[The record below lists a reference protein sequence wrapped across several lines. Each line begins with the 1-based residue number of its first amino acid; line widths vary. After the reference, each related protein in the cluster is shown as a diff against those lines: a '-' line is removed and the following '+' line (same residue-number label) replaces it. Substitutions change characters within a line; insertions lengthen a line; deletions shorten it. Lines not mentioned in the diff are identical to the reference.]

1 MDEQK
6 IWFLV
11 INALGGLAVIAS
23 YVAGLV
29 SHPNTEQLLWG
40 RITPSLKPVYLV
52 SMPMAA
58 VGYLLCLYFI
68 LFQLN
73 APTVVIWGFD
83 GFLVLDIIFMVILV
97 FSAFWMPL
105 TYKLIETQ
113 WPGWWFYIRLVLFCV
128 GLASL
133 ALLCALLMIDQ
144 REPAWSYWLAV
155 TGAAVFFIQ
164 TGIMDAFIWPAF
176 FPYK

>member
-1 MDEQK
+1 MAEQK

-11 INALGGLAVIAS
+11 INALGGVAVIAS

-40 RITPSLKPVYLV
+40 RITPALKSVYLV
-52 SMPMAA
+52 SMPLAA
-58 VGYLLCLYFI
+58 VGYLLFLYFI
-68 LFQLN
+68 LFHLDANTLQ
-73 APTVVIWGFD
+73 IWGFD
-83 GFLVLDIIFMVILV
+83 GFLLLDFIFIVLLV

-113 WPGWWFYIRLVLFCV
+113 SSGWWFYIRLVLFAV

-133 ALLCALLMIDQ
+133 ALLCSLLVINQ
-144 REPAWSYWLAV
+144 KEPAWSYWLAV
-155 TGAAVFFIQ
+155 AGAAMFFIQ
-164 TGIMDAFIWPAF
+164 TGVMDAFIWPAF

>member
-11 INALGGLAVIAS
+11 INGLGGFAVIAS
-23 YVAGLV
+23 YAAGLI
-29 SHPNTEQLLWG
+29 SHPNTEELLWG
-40 RITPSLKPVYLV
+40 RITPALKSVYLV
-52 SMPMAA
+52 SMPLAA
-58 VGYLLCLYFI
+58 VGYLLFLYFI
-68 LFQLN
+68 LFHLD
-73 APTVVIWGFD
+73 AKTVQIWGFD
-83 GFLVLDIIFMVILV
+83 GFVVFDIIFMAILV

-105 TYKLIETQ
+105 TYKLIETH
-113 WPGWWFYIRLVLFCV
+113 WPGWWFYIRLVLFVV

-133 ALLCALLMIDQ
+133 ALLCSLLVINQ

-155 TGAAVFFIQ
+155 AGAAMFFIQ
-164 TGIMDAFIWPAF
+164 TGILDAFIWPAF

>member
-1 MDEQK
+1 MAEQK

-11 INALGGLAVIAS
+11 INALGGVAVIAS
-23 YVAGLV
+23 YAAGLI

-40 RITPSLKPVYLV
+40 RITPALKSVYLV
-52 SMPMAA
+52 SMPLAA
-58 VGYLLCLYFI
+58 VSYLLFLYFI
-68 LFQLN
+68 VFHLD
-73 APTVVIWGFD
+73 AETVQVWGFN
-83 GFLVLDIIFMVILV
+83 GFLVLDIIFMAILV

-113 WPGWWFYIRLVLFCV
+113 WSGWWFYIRLVLFAV

-133 ALLCALLMIDQ
+133 ALLCSLLVINQ
-144 REPAWSYWLAV
+144 KEPAWSYWLAV
-155 TGAAVFFIQ
+155 AGAAMFFIQ
-164 TGIMDAFIWPAF
+164 TGILDAFIWPAL

>member
-11 INALGGLAVIAS
+11 INALGGFAVIAS
-23 YVAGLV
+23 YTASLI
-29 SHPNTEQLLWG
+29 SHPDTEELLWG
-40 RITPSLKPVYLV
+40 RITPALKSVYLV

-58 VGYLLCLYFI
+58 VGYLLCLHFI
-68 LFQLN
+68 FFHLD
-73 APTVVIWGFD
+73 AKTVHIGGFD
-83 GFLVLDIIFMVILV
+83 GFLILDMIFMVILV

-105 TYKLIETQ
+105 TYKLIDTQ
-113 WPGWWFYIRLVLFCV
+113 WSGWRFYIRLVLFAV

-133 ALLCALLMIDQ
+133 ALLYSLLVINQ
-144 REPAWSYWLAV
+144 KEPALNYWLAV
-155 TGAAVFFIQ
+155 GGAAMFFVQ
-164 TGIMDAFIWPAF
+164 TGMIDAFIWPAL